1 MGSSS
6 WKWLGSATQDL
17 YTEDEVVQSDLEA
30 MFIDIETQRV
40 DHSHVGEDE
49 KAKFERE
56 EKEDI
61 HTTLRVYD
69 DFLSP
74 SEELDL
80 ILKRTHDF
88 LLSGSY
94 I

>member
-1 MGSSS
+1 MFTDIERQRVVRSHVEEDTNA
-6 WKWLGSATQDL
+6 KAERKL
-17 YTEDEVVQSDLEA
+17 TED
-30 MFIDIETQRV
+30 M
-40 DHSHVGEDE
+40 
-49 KAKFERE
+49 
-56 EKEDI
+56 
-61 HTTLRVYD
+61 HTTYRVYD